1 MLHHLLVGIDMQ
13 ITSFDVITIYYISL
27 QFLLIKKIDV
37 TIEFVK
43 HLSPK
48 YHNICIQNRND

>member
-1 MLHHLLVGIDMQ
+1 MQ
-13 ITSFDVITIYYISL
+13 ITSFDVITIYYVSL

-48 YHNICIQNRND
+48 YHNISIQNPND